1 MKPFITANWQRLIL
15 LTYDVEPFLLEDYLP
30 KGLELDVYKGRT
42 FVSFAAFD
50 FLDTR
55 VKGVKIPLHVD
66 FPEVNLRFY
75 VKQRLN
81 DGQVRRGVV
90 FIKEFVPKPCIAT
103 VANRFYNE
111 PYTTIKMESFHELD
125 EDNLTIIHRFKK
137 DKIEHDLKF
146 IVENKPYFPSKD
158 SSEFYFKERQWGFG
172 RSKSEQLTMYRL
184 EHPTWRIYPLKTRFE
199 MDIHFDKLF
208 GDNWAVLN
216 GKLPFN
222 IMVTEGSPVKVFPS
236 FIVEK

>member
-1 MKPFITANWQRLIL
+1 MKPFITAKWQRLIL

-30 KGLELDVYKGRT
+30 KGLELDLYKGRT

-55 VKGVKIPLHVD
+55 VKGVKIPFHVD
-66 FPEVNLRFY
+66 FPEINLRFY
-75 VKQRLN
+75 VKQRLKN
-81 DGQVRRGVV
+81 GEVRRGVI
-90 FIKEFVPKPCIAT
+90 FIKEFVPRPCIAA

-111 PYTTIKMESFHELD
+111 PYSTIKMESFHEFD
-125 EDNLTIIHRFKK
+125 EDKLTIEHRFTK

-146 IVENKPYFPSKD
+146 IVENKPYYPTED
-158 SSEFYFKERQWGFG
+158 SSEFYFKEHEWGFG
-172 RSKSEQLTMYRL
+172 QSKSGKLTAYRI
-184 EHPTWRIYPLKTRFE
+184 EHPVWRIYPLKTRFE
-199 MDIHFDKLF
+199 MDIHFDKLY

-222 IMVTEGSPVKVFPS
+222 IMVIEGSPIKVFPNS
-236 FIVEK
+236 FVK